1 MRKVHFIGIGGT
13 GISAIAL
20 LLLEKG
26 WQVSGTDKSASRYF
40 DAVTAKGAYT
50 LLGHSPELALE
61 ADVIVRSSAVHDDD
75 PEVIAARENGI
86 PVLKRNEFL
95 PELTAGH
102 QTLAVAGSHGKTTCT
117 AMLVT
122 MLCGLGID
130 PTFILGAQIRPL
142 ATNAHAGSSDLFVIE
157 ADEYDNMFL
166 GLSPKISLL
175 TNVEYDHPDFFPTPA
190 DYYQAFAAFLHRTQ
204 PGGAVITCAEDEGV
218 RNLLAT
224 NNFDGLSILT
234 YGYSEDCD
242 YRIQNVSWNGDGYDF
257 NLIYTPAQQDLGE
270 FVLSVPGRHNLL
282 NAAGALAVLHQIGLN
297 PSAAS
302 DSLAEFAGTE
312 RRFEQV
318 CHSGD
323 TVVINDYGH
332 HPTQLDLTLE
342 AARELYPDHRL
353 WAVWEPHTFSRTDR
367 MQVAFTA
374 ALQRADRVVIL
385 PTYAA
390 RESVETDT
398 PRQIAQDISGSKAD
412 YFQGFAEAADFV
424 AEQATGLN
432 VVIVFSAGKGPE
444 FANILC
450 QRLDTRRQND

>member
-13 GISAIAL
+13 GMSAIAL

-26 WQVSGTDKSASRYF
+26 WLVSGTDRSASRYF
-40 DAVTAKGAYT
+40 DAVTAKGACT

-61 ADVIVRSSAVHDDD
+61 ADLIVRSSAVRDDD
-75 PEVIAARENGI
+75 PEVIAAREMGI
-86 PVLKRNEFL
+86 PVFKRNDFL
-95 PELTAGH
+95 PELTAGY

-122 MLCGLGID
+122 MLRGLGVD

-157 ADEYDNMFL
+157 ADEYDYMFL
-166 GLSPKISLL
+166 GLNPKISLL
-175 TNVEYDHPDFFPTPA
+175 TNVEYDHPDFFPTPK
-190 DYYQAFAAFLHRTQ
+190 DYYQAFAAFIRRTQ
-204 PGGAVITCAEDEGV
+204 PDGAVIACGEDDGV
-218 RNLLAT
+218 RKLLVSKD
-224 NNFDGLSILT
+224 FDGIKILT
-234 YGYSEDCD
+234 YGYSLECT
-242 YRIQNVSWNGDGYDF
+242 YQIQEVRWNGDGYDF
-257 NLIYTPAQQDLGE
+257 KLVHTPSNLDLGE
-270 FVLSVPGRHNLL
+270 FELNVPGRHNLL
-282 NAAGALAVLHQIGLN
+282 NAAGALAVLHQMGMN
-297 PSAAS
+297 TSAAS
-302 DSLAEFAGTE
+302 ESLAEFAGTE

-332 HPTQLDLTLE
+332 HPTQLDLTLQ

-367 MQVAFTA
+367 MQSEFTT

-398 PRQIAQDISGSKAD
+398 PRRIAEDIPKSKAA
-412 YFQGFAEAADFV
+412 YFQSFAEAVEFV

-444 FANILC
+444 FSNMLC
-450 QRLDTRRQND
+450 FRLDMGRQND

>member
-1 MRKVHFIGIGGT
+1 MTKVHFIGIGGT
-13 GISAIAL
+13 GMSAIAL

-26 WQVSGTDKSASRYF
+26 WQVSGTDRSTSRYF

-61 ADVIVRSSAVHDDD
+61 ADVIVRSSAVRDDD
-75 PEVIAARENGI
+75 PEVMAAHEKGI

-95 PELTAGH
+95 PGLTAGY
-102 QTLAVAGSHGKTTCT
+102 QTLAVAGSHGKTTGT
-117 AMLVT
+117 AMLIT
-122 MLCGLGID
+122 MLRGLNMD

-157 ADEYDNMFL
+157 ADEYDYMFL

-175 TNVEYDHPDFFPTPA
+175 TNVEYDHPDFFTTPEV
-190 DYYQAFAAFLHRTQ
+190 YSQAFAAFIRRTQ
-204 PGGAVITCAEDEGV
+204 PDGAVIACAEDEGV
-218 RNLLAT
+218 RSLLQ
-224 NNFDGLSILT
+224 NEDFEGIRMLT
-234 YGYSEDCD
+234 YGYSSDSTYQVQD
-242 YRIQNVSWNGDGYDF
+242 IHWNGDGYDF
-257 NLIYTPAQQDLGE
+257 SLLYSPTQEQLGE

-282 NAAGALAVLHQIGLN
+282 NATGALAVLHQLGLN
-297 PSAAS
+297 PAGAS
-302 DSLAEFAGTE
+302 ESLADFRGTE
-312 RRFEQV
+312 RRFEEV
-318 CHSGD
+318 CHRGD

-332 HPTQLDLTLE
+332 HPTQLNLTLE

-367 MQVAFTA
+367 MQQAFTV

-390 RESVETDT
+390 REFVETDT
-398 PRQIAQDISGSKAD
+398 PKLIALDIPDSKAV
-412 YFQGFAEAADFV
+412 YIPVFAEAAEFV
-424 AEQATGLN
+424 AREADGLN

-444 FANILC
+444 FANMLC
-450 QRLDTRRQND
+450 FRLDMGRQND

>member
-1 MRKVHFIGIGGT
+1 MSKVHFIGIGGT

-26 WQVSGTDKSASRYF
+26 WQVSGTDKSGSRYF
-40 DAVTAKGAYT
+40 DAVTSKGAYT

-75 PEVIAARENGI
+75 PEVVAARNHGI

-95 PELTAGH
+95 PELTAGY

-117 AMLVT
+117 AMMVT
-122 MLCGLGID
+122 MLRGLGVD

-157 ADEYDNMFL
+157 ADEYDYMFL
-166 GLSPKISLL
+166 GLSPKFSLL
-175 TNVEYDHPDFFPTPA
+175 TNVEYDHPDFFPTPEA
-190 DYYQAFAAFLHRTQ
+190 YNQGFAAFIRRTQ
-204 PGGAVITCAEDEGV
+204 PDGAVIACAEDEGV

-224 NNFDGLSILT
+224 YDFDGTVILT
-234 YGYSEDCD
+234 YGYSEICD
-242 YRIQNVSWNGDGYDF
+242 YRIQNIRWNGDGYDF
-257 NLIYTPAQQDLGE
+257 GLIYSPTQQTLGE
-270 FVLSVPGRHNLL
+270 FVLGVPGRHNLL
-282 NAAGALAVLHQIGLN
+282 NAAGALAVLHQSGLN
-297 PSAAS
+297 PSKAS
-302 DSLAEFAGTE
+302 ESLAEFVGTE

-332 HPTQLDLTLE
+332 HPTQLNLTLE

-353 WAVWEPHTFSRTDR
+353 WAVWEPHTYSRTDR
-367 MQVAFTA
+367 MQSEFTT

-390 RESVETDT
+390 RETVETDT
-398 PRQIAQDISGSKAD
+398 PRQIAQEITGSKAV
-412 YFQGFAEAADFV
+412 YFTGFAEAADYV
-424 AEQATGLN
+424 AEEATGLN

-444 FANILC
+444 FADMLC
-450 QRLDTRRQND
+450 FRLDMRSQND

>member
-1 MRKVHFIGIGGT
+1 MHKVHFIGIGGT

-20 LLLEKG
+20 LLLERG
-26 WQVSGTDKSASRYF
+26 WQVSGTDKSGSRYF

-50 LLGHSPELALE
+50 LLGHSPELALA

-75 PEVIAARENGI
+75 PEVIAAHENGI

-95 PELTAGH
+95 PELTAGY

-122 MLCGLGID
+122 MLRGLGVD

-175 TNVEYDHPDFFPTPA
+175 TNVEYDHPDFFPNPA
-190 DYYQAFAAFLHRTQ
+190 DYYQAYAAFIRRTQ
-204 PGGAVITCAEDEGV
+204 PDGAVITCAEDEGV
-218 RNLLAT
+218 RNLLAS
-224 NNFDGLSILT
+224 NDFDGISILS
-234 YGYSEDCD
+234 YGYSEECD
-242 YRIQNVSWNGDGYDF
+242 YRIQNVRWNGDGYDF
-257 NLIYTPAQQDLGE
+257 NLTYTPSQEVLGE

-282 NAAGALAVLHQIGLN
+282 NAAGALAVLHQSGMN

-302 DSLAEFAGTE
+302 ESLSEFVGTE

-318 CHSGD
+318 CHRGD

-342 AARELYPDHRL
+342 AAHELYPDHRL

-367 MQVAFTA
+367 MQTAFTV

-390 RESVETDT
+390 RETVETDT
-398 PRQIAQDISGSKAD
+398 PQQIAQNIPGSKAA
-412 YFQGFAEAADFV
+412 YFQGFPEAADFV
-424 AEQATGLN
+424 AEHATGLN

-444 FANILC
+444 FANMLC
-450 QRLDTRRQND
+450 QRLDARRQND

>member
-50 LLGHSPELALE
+50 LLGHSPELALS
-61 ADVIVRSSAVHDDD
+61 ADLIVRSSAVHDDD

-95 PELTAGH
+95 PELTAGY

-122 MLCGLGID
+122 MLRGLGVD

-142 ATNAHAGSSDLFVIE
+142 ATNAHAGTSDLFVIE
-157 ADEYDNMFL
+157 ADEYDYMFL
-166 GLSPKISLL
+166 GLSPKFSLL

-190 DYYQAFAAFLHRTQ
+190 DYYQAFAAFIRRTQ
-204 PGGAVITCAEDEGV
+204 PGGAVIACDEDEGV
-218 RNLLAT
+218 RNLLASYD
-224 NNFDGLSILT
+224 FDGTDILS
-234 YGYSEDCD
+234 YGYSKECD
-242 YRIQNVSWNGDGYDF
+242 YCIQNVKWNGDGYDF
-257 NLIYTPAQQDLGE
+257 TLIYTPAQQDLGE

-302 DSLAEFAGTE
+302 ESLAEFAGTE

-332 HPTQLDLTLE
+332 HPTQLNLTLE
-342 AARELYPDHRL
+342 AAHELYPDHRL

-367 MQVAFTA
+367 MQKAFTA

-398 PRQIAQDISGSKAD
+398 PRRIAEEIPDSKAA
-412 YFQGFAEAADFV
+412 YFTGFAAAADFV
-424 AEQATGLN
+424 AEQAVGLN

-444 FANILC
+444 FANMLC
-450 QRLDTRRQND
+450 FRLDMGRQND

>member
-13 GISAIAL
+13 GMSAIAL

-26 WQVSGTDKSASRYF
+26 WLVSGTDRSASRYF
-40 DAVTAKGAYT
+40 DAVTAKGACT

-61 ADVIVRSSAVHDDD
+61 ADLIVRSSAVRDDD
-75 PEVIAARENGI
+75 PEVIAAREMGI
-86 PVLKRNEFL
+86 PVFKRNDFL
-95 PELTAGH
+95 PELTAGY

-122 MLCGLGID
+122 MLRGLGVD

-157 ADEYDNMFL
+157 ADEYDYMFL
-166 GLSPKISLL
+166 GLNPKISLL
-175 TNVEYDHPDFFPTPA
+175 TNVEYDHPDFFPTPE
-190 DYYQAFAAFLHRTQ
+190 DYYQAFAAFIRRTQ
-204 PGGAVITCAEDEGV
+204 PDGAVIACGEDDGV
-218 RNLLAT
+218 RKLLVSKD
-224 NNFDGLSILT
+224 FDGIKILT
-234 YGYSEDCD
+234 YGYSLECT
-242 YRIQNVSWNGDGYDF
+242 YQIQEVRWNGDGYDF
-257 NLIYTPAQQDLGE
+257 KLVHTPSNLDLGE
-270 FVLSVPGRHNLL
+270 FELNVPGRHNLL
-282 NAAGALAVLHQIGLN
+282 NAAGALAVLHQMGLN
-297 PSAAS
+297 TSSAS
-302 DSLAEFAGTE
+302 ESLAEFVGTE

-332 HPTQLDLTLE
+332 HPTQLNLTLE
-342 AARELYPDHRL
+342 AARELYPDHVL

-367 MQVAFTA
+367 MQSEFTT

-398 PRQIAQDISGSKAD
+398 PRRIAEDIPESKAA
-412 YFQGFAEAADFV
+412 YFQSFAEAVEFV

-444 FANILC
+444 FSNMLC
-450 QRLDTRRQND
+450 FRLDMGRQND

>member
-1 MRKVHFIGIGGT
+1 MKKVHFIGIGGT

-20 LLLEKG
+20 LLLERG
-26 WQVSGTDKSASRYF
+26 WQVSGTDRSASRYF

-50 LLGHSPELALE
+50 LLGHSPELALA

-86 PVLKRNEFL
+86 PVIKRNEFL
-95 PELTAGH
+95 PELTSGY

-122 MLCGLGID
+122 MLRGLGVD

-142 ATNAHAGSSDLFVIE
+142 ATNAHAGTSDLFVIE

-166 GLSPKISLL
+166 GLNPKISLL

-190 DYYQAFAAFLHRTQ
+190 DYYQAFAAFIRRTQ
-204 PGGAVITCAEDEGV
+204 PDGAVITCAEDEGV
-218 RNLLAT
+218 RNLLAS
-224 NNFDGLSILT
+224 NDFDGLSILT
-234 YGYSEDCD
+234 YGYAAECT
-242 YRIQNVSWNGDGYDF
+242 YRIEKVRWNGDGYDF
-257 NLIYTPAQQDLGE
+257 SLVYSPDQEQLGE
-270 FVLSVPGRHNLL
+270 FVLSIPGRHNLL

-302 DSLAEFAGTE
+302 ESLAEFVGTE

-318 CHSGD
+318 CHSAD

-332 HPTQLDLTLE
+332 HPTQLNLTLE
-342 AARELYPDHRL
+342 AARELYPDHCL

-367 MQVAFTA
+367 LQLAFTA

-398 PRQIAQDISGSKAD
+398 PRQIAQEIPGSKGT
-412 YFQGFAEAADFV
+412 YFTNFSEAADYI
-424 AEQATGLN
+424 AGQATGLN

-444 FANILC
+444 FANMLC
-450 QRLDTRRQND
+450 FRLDMRRQND

>member
-1 MRKVHFIGIGGT
+1 MKKVHFIGIGGT

-20 LLLEKG
+20 LLLERG
-26 WQVSGTDKSASRYF
+26 WQVSGTDRSASRYF

-50 LLGHSPELALE
+50 LLGHSPELALA

-86 PVLKRNEFL
+86 PVIKRNEFL
-95 PELTAGH
+95 PELTSG
-102 QTLAVAGSHGKTTCT
+102 
-117 AMLVT
+117 
-122 MLCGLGID
+122 
-130 PTFILGAQIRPL
+130 GAQIRPL
-142 ATNAHAGSSDLFVIE
+142 ATNAHAGTSDLFVIE

-166 GLSPKISLL
+166 GLNPKISLL

-190 DYYQAFAAFLHRTQ
+190 DYYQAFAAFIRRTQ
-204 PGGAVITCAEDEGV
+204 PDGAVITCAEDEGV
-218 RNLLAT
+218 RNLLAS
-224 NNFDGLSILT
+224 NDFDGLSILT
-234 YGYSEDCD
+234 YGYATECT
-242 YRIQNVSWNGDGYDF
+242 YRIEKVRWNGDGYDF
-257 NLIYTPAQQDLGE
+257 SLVYSPDQEQLGE
-270 FVLSVPGRHNLL
+270 FVLSIPGRHNLL

-302 DSLAEFAGTE
+302 ESLAEFVGTE

-332 HPTQLDLTLE
+332 HPTQLNLTLE
-342 AARELYPDHRL
+342 AARELYPDHCL

-367 MQVAFTA
+367 LQLAFTA

-398 PRQIAQDISGSKAD
+398 PRQIAQEIPGSKGT
-412 YFQGFAEAADFV
+412 YFTNFSEAADYI
-424 AEQATGLN
+424 AGQATGLN

-444 FANILC
+444 FANMLC
-450 QRLDTRRQND
+450 FRLDMRRQND

>member
-50 LLGHSPELALE
+50 LLGHSPELALA
-61 ADVIVRSSAVHDDD
+61 ADTIVRSSAVHDDD
-75 PEVIAARENGI
+75 PEVIAAHEHGI
-86 PVLKRNEFL
+86 PVLKRNQFL
-95 PELTAGH
+95 PELTAGY

-122 MLCGLGID
+122 MLRGLGVD

-157 ADEYDNMFL
+157 ADEYDYMFL
-166 GLSPKISLL
+166 GLNPKFSLL
-175 TNVEYDHPDFFPTPA
+175 TNVEYDHPDFFPTPEA
-190 DYYQAFAAFLHRTQ
+190 YYQAFAAFIRRTQ
-204 PGGAVITCAEDEGV
+204 PGGAVIACAEDEGV
-218 RNLLAT
+218 RNLLASEDF
-224 NNFDGLSILT
+224 NGIKILT
-234 YGYSEDCD
+234 YGYSLECT
-242 YRIQNVSWNGDGYDF
+242 YQIQAVRWNGDGYDF
-257 NLIYTPAQQDLGE
+257 RLIHTPSQQELGE
-270 FVLSVPGRHNLL
+270 FALSVPGRHNLL
-282 NAAGALAVLHQIGLN
+282 NAAGALAVLHQMGLN
-297 PSAAS
+297 TSAAS
-302 DSLAEFAGTE
+302 ESLAEFVGTE
-312 RRFEQV
+312 RRFEEV

-367 MQVAFTA
+367 LRGAFTT

-390 RESVETDT
+390 RESIETDT
-398 PRQIAQDISGSKAD
+398 PRRIAEDIPDSKGA
-412 YFQGFAEAADFV
+412 YFQSFAEAV
-424 AEQATGLN
+424 EYIAEASTGLN
-432 VVIVFSAGKGPE
+432 IVIVFSAGKGPE
-444 FANILC
+444 FSSMLC
-450 QRLDTRRQND
+450 FRLDMGRQND

>member
-1 MRKVHFIGIGGT
+1 MSKVHFIGIGGT

-50 LLGHSPELALE
+50 LIGHSPELALK
-61 ADVIVRSSAVHDDD
+61 ADLIVRSSAVRDDD
-75 PEVIAARENGI
+75 PEVLAAREKGI

-95 PELTAGH
+95 PNLTAGY

-122 MLCGLGID
+122 MLLGVDMD

-142 ATNAHAGSSDLFVIE
+142 GTNAHAGSSDLFVIE
-157 ADEYDNMFL
+157 ADEYDHMFL
-166 GLSPKISLL
+166 GLSPTISLL
-175 TNVEYDHPDFFPTPA
+175 TNVEYDHPDFFTTPDA
-190 DYYQAFAAFLHRTQ
+190 YNQAFAAFIRRTQ
-204 PGGAVITCAEDEGV
+204 PGGTVIACTEDEGI
-218 RNLLAT
+218 RKLLAQED
-224 NNFDGLSILT
+224 FEDIKLLT
-234 YGYSEDCD
+234 YGYSPECT
-242 YRIQNVSWNGDGYDF
+242 YRVENPHWNGDGYDF
-257 NLIYTPAQQDLGE
+257 SLIHTPSQQNLGDFRLKI
-270 FVLSVPGRHNLL
+270 PGRHNLL
-282 NAAGALAVLHQIGLN
+282 NAAGALAVLHQSGIN
-297 PSAAS
+297 PAGARE
-302 DSLAEFAGTE
+302 SLANFKGTE
-312 RRFEQV
+312 RRFDQV

-342 AARELYPDHRL
+342 AAHELYPDHRL
-353 WAVWEPHTFSRTDR
+353 WAVWEPHTYSRTDQMR
-367 MQVAFTA
+367 TAFTK

-390 RESVETDT
+390 RETVETDT
-398 PRQIAQDISGSKAD
+398 PRRIADDIPGSKASC
-412 YFQGFAEAADFV
+412 FAGFAEAADFV
-424 AEQATGLN
+424 AEQANGLN

-444 FANILC
+444 FAQMLC
-450 QRLDTRRQND
+450 QRLDARRQND

>member
-26 WQVSGTDKSASRYF
+26 WHVSGTDKSASRYF
-40 DAVTAKGAYT
+40 DAVTAKGACT
-50 LLGHSPELALE
+50 LLGHSPELALA

-75 PEVIAARENGI
+75 PEVIAACKKGI

-95 PELTAGH
+95 PELTAGC
-102 QTLAVAGSHGKTTCT
+102 QTLAIAGSHGKTTCT

-122 MLCGLGID
+122 ILRGLGAD
-130 PTFILGAQIRPL
+130 PTFILGAQILPL
-142 ATNAHAGSSDLFVIE
+142 ATNAHAGKSDLFVIE
-157 ADEYDNMFL
+157 ADEYDYMFL

-175 TNVEYDHPDFFPTPA
+175 TNVEYDHPDFFPTPET
-190 DYYQAFAAFLHRTQ
+190 YRQAFAAFIRRTQ
-204 PGGAVITCAEDEGV
+204 PGGAVIACAEDEGV
-218 RNLLAT
+218 RQLLASED
-224 NNFDGLSILT
+224 FDGIKILT
-234 YGYSEDCD
+234 YGYSSECN
-242 YRIQNVSWNGDGYDF
+242 YLIRNVRWNGNGYGF
-257 NLIYTPAQQDLGE
+257 NLIHSDSQQELGE

-282 NAAGALAVLHQIGLN
+282 NAAGALAVLHQLGFN

-302 DSLAEFAGTE
+302 ESLAEFVGTE

-318 CHSGD
+318 CNSGD
-323 TVVINDYGH
+323 TIVINDYGH
-332 HPTQLDLTLE
+332 HPTQLNLTLE

-367 MQVAFTA
+367 LKNAFTV

-390 RESVETDT
+390 RETVETDT
-398 PRQIAQDISGSKAD
+398 PRRIAEELTSPKAACFTD
-412 YFQGFAEAADFV
+412 FSQAAEFV
-424 AEQATGLN
+424 AKEADGLN

-450 QRLDTRRQND
+450 QKLGARRQNG

>member
-40 DAVTAKGAYT
+40 DAVTAKGAHT
-50 LLGHSPELALE
+50 LLGHSPELALA
-61 ADVIVRSSAVHDDD
+61 ADMIVRSSAVRDDD
-75 PEVIAARENGI
+75 PEVLAAREKGI
-86 PVLKRNEFL
+86 PVLKRSEFL
-95 PELTAGH
+95 PGLTAGY

-122 MLCGLGID
+122 MLRDLELD

-142 ATNAHAGSSDLFVIE
+142 GTNAHAGSSDLFVIE
-157 ADEYDNMFL
+157 ADEYDYMFL

-175 TNVEYDHPDFFPTPA
+175 TNVEYDHPDFFTTPEA
-190 DYYQAFAAFLHRTQ
+190 YNQAFAAFIRRTEAD
-204 PGGAVITCAEDEGV
+204 GAVIACAEDDGV
-218 RNLLAT
+218 RKLLA
-224 NNFDGLSILT
+224 NEDFEGIKLLT
-234 YGYSEDCD
+234 YGYSPECT
-242 YRIQNVSWNGDGYDF
+242 YQIQNVNWNGDGYDF
-257 NLIYTPAQQDLGE
+257 SLIHAPSQQELGD
-270 FVLSVPGRHNLL
+270 FRLKIAGRHNLL
-282 NAAGALAVLHQIGLN
+282 NAAGALAVLHQYGLN
-297 PSAAS
+297 PAKAQE
-302 DSLAEFAGTE
+302 SLAAFKGTE
-312 RRFEQV
+312 RRFDKV

-342 AARELYPDHRL
+342 AAHELYPDHRL

-367 MQVAFTA
+367 MQTAFTI

-390 RESVETDT
+390 RETVETDT
-398 PRQIAQDISGSKAD
+398 PRRIADDIPGSKAAC
-412 YFQGFAEAADFV
+412 FQDFAEAADFV

-444 FANILC
+444 FSNMLC
-450 QRLDTRRQND
+450 FRLDMGRQND

>member
-13 GISAIAL
+13 GMSAIAL

-40 DAVTAKGAYT
+40 DAVTEKGAYT

-61 ADVIVRSSAVHDDD
+61 ADLIVRSSAVRDDD
-75 PEVIAARENGI
+75 PEVIAAREHGL

-95 PELTAGH
+95 PGLTAGY

-122 MLCGLGID
+122 MLRELHAD

-142 ATNAHAGSSDLFVIE
+142 GTNAHAGSSDLFVIE
-157 ADEYDNMFL
+157 ADEYDYMFL

-175 TNVEYDHPDFFPTPA
+175 TNVEYDHPDFFTTPEA
-190 DYYQAFAAFLHRTQ
+190 YNQAFAAFIRRTQ
-204 PGGAVITCAEDEGV
+204 PGGSVIACAEDQGV
-218 RNLLAT
+218 RNLLQT
-224 NNFDGLSILT
+224 EDFEGIQMLT
-234 YGYSEDCD
+234 YGYSPECI
-242 YRIQNVSWNGDGYDF
+242 YQVQNTHWNGDGYDF
-257 NLIYTPAQQDLGE
+257 SLVHTPSGQDLGD
-270 FVLSVPGRHNLL
+270 FVLKIPGRHNLL
-282 NAAGALAVLHQIGLN
+282 NAAGALAVLHQLGLN
-297 PSAAS
+297 PSEARE
-302 DSLAEFAGTE
+302 SLVDFRGTE
-312 RRFEQV
+312 RRFDKV

-342 AARELYPDHRL
+342 AAHELYPDHRL

-367 MQVAFTA
+367 MQTAFTI

-390 RESVETDT
+390 RETVETDT
-398 PRQIAQDISGSKAD
+398 PRRIADDIPGSKAAC
-412 YFQGFAEAADFV
+412 FQDFAEAADFV

-444 FANILC
+444 FAQMLC
-450 QRLDTRRQND
+450 QKLDARRQND

>member
-40 DAVTAKGAYT
+40 DAVTDKGAYT
-50 LLGHSPELALE
+50 LLGHSPELALA
-61 ADVIVRSSAVHDDD
+61 ADLIVRSSAVHDDD

-95 PELTAGH
+95 PELTAGY

-122 MLCGLGID
+122 MLRGLGVD

-142 ATNAHAGSSDLFVIE
+142 ATNAHAGTSDLFVIE
-157 ADEYDNMFL
+157 ADEYDYMFL
-166 GLSPKISLL
+166 GLSPKFSLL

-190 DYYQAFAAFLHRTQ
+190 DYYQAFAAFIRRTQ
-204 PGGAVITCAEDEGV
+204 PGGAVIACAEDEGV
-218 RNLLAT
+218 RNLLASYD
-224 NNFDGLSILT
+224 FDDTHILS
-234 YGYSEDCD
+234 YGYSKECD
-242 YRIQNVSWNGDGYDF
+242 YCIQNVKWNGDGYDF
-257 NLIYTPAQQDLGE
+257 TLIYTPAQQDLGE

-302 DSLAEFAGTE
+302 ESLAEFAGTE

-332 HPTQLDLTLE
+332 HPTQLNLTLE
-342 AARELYPDHRL
+342 AAHELYPDHRL

-367 MQVAFTA
+367 MQKAFTA

-398 PRQIAQDISGSKAD
+398 PRRIAEEIPDSKAA
-412 YFQGFAEAADFV
+412 YFTGFAAAADFV
-424 AEQATGLN
+424 AEQAVGLN

-444 FANILC
+444 FANMLC
-450 QRLDTRRQND
+450 FRLDMGRQND